1 MVKDLLKNG
10 EEKMKSVI
18 SSTKKAFAGIRTG
31 RANPSLLDRI
41 HVDYYGTQTPLTQ
54 MANIS
59 APEARLL
66 LIQPWDKSVIKSVE
80 KAIQTSDLGLVPNND
95 GSVIRIA
102 IPQLTEERRKE
113 LVKVMKREAE
123 ERRVAVR
130 NVRRDLNDEA
140 KSMEKAG
147 DISEDELRR
156 ALDDIQELTN
166 DYIAKIDE
174 LAEQKEQ
181 EILEV

>member
-18 SSTKKAFAGIRTG
+18 TSTKKAFAGIRTG
-31 RANPSLLDRI
+31 RANPSLLDRVQ
-41 HVDYYGTQTPLTQ
+41 VDYYGTATPLNQ

-66 LIQPWDKSVIKSVE
+66 LIQPWDKTAIKDIE
-80 KAIQTSDLGLVPNND
+80 KALQTSDLGLVPNND

-102 IPQLTEERRKE
+102 IPQLTEERRRD
-113 LVKVMKREAE
+113 LVKLMKKEAE

-130 NVRRDLNDEA
+130 NIRRELNDEA
-140 KSMEKAG
+140 KALKKDG

-156 ALDDIQELTN
+156 ALDEIQELTN
-166 DYIAKIDE
+166 NYIKNIDE
-174 LAEQKEQ
+174 LTEAKEQ